1 MSEPLSYPL
10 SENHPDRLRTP
21 SGLRYQDLTL
31 EALLEGRAGM
41 EELRVTAEAL
51 RMQAEIARAAGRR
64 QLAENL
70 ERAAELTQ
78 VPDEEILEIYEAL
91 RPGRATRDQLEQLA
105 ARLERDYGAL
115 RTAALIREAAEAA
128 PASRANPD

>member
-1 MSEPLSYPL
+1 MSCCPI
-10 SENHPDRLRTP
+10 RCRRITP
-21 SGLRYQDLTL
+21 IGCVRRPGLRYEDLTL
-31 EALLEGRAGM
+31 EALTEGRAGM
-41 EELRVTAEAL
+41 EDLRVTAEAL

-78 VPDEEILEIYEAL
+78 VPEEEILEIYEAL

-115 RTAALIREAAEAA
+115 RTAALIREAAEAT
-128 PASRANPD
+128 PETRADPD

>member
-1 MSEPLSYPL
+1 MSELLSYPL

-21 SGLRYQDLTL
+21 SGLRYEDLTL
-31 EALLEGRAGM
+31 EALTEGRAGM
-41 EELRVTAEAL
+41 EDLRVTAEAL

-78 VPDEEILEIYEAL
+78 VPEEEILENYEAL